1 MNEPFFDM
9 SLSVIGEKV
18 YVRIQG
24 SGVMNNGPSLSQLF
38 VGLHEQGYGIFCF
51 DLEHCSFMDS
61 TFLGLLA
68 KMALNLHEESQEGM
82 DSQLK
87 LFKPSEN
94 ILRSLKILH
103 VIPYMEIVTDPE
115 PENPDYKPFE
125 NNPVTTSKQ
134 DLAETSLEAHKVLMN
149 LNDENVTRFKDV
161 VEFLEEDLERLKK
174 SKSP

>member
-82 DSQLK
+82 ASQLK

-94 ILRSLKILH
+94 ILRALKILH
-103 VIPYMEIVTDPE
+103 VIPFMEIVTDPD
-115 PENPDYKPFE
+115 PENPDYQPFE
-125 NNPVTTSKQ
+125 KNPVTTSKQ

-174 SKSP
+174 SKAP